1 MDSIKLLKEYSSQLL
16 GIANGVGQV
25 AEELNE
31 RYYKM
36 SSEAKRSNKGEALW
50 SIRFSIDLLQRDLK
64 QKSFSL
70 EGLTKNIIKEKFLD

>member
-31 RYYKM
+31 KYYKM
-36 SSEAKRSNKGEALW
+36 SSKAKGSNKGEALW